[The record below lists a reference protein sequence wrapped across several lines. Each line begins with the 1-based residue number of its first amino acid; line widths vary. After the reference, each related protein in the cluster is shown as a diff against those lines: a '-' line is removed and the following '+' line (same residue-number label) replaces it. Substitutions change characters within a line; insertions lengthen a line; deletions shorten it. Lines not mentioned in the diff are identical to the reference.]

1 MRALV
6 QRVKSASV
14 SVGGEVVGK
23 IGAGVLIFLGVTH
36 SDTAKDVQYVA
47 DKCVNLRIFDDEQG
61 LMNRSLMDI
70 QGEALII
77 SQFTLYG
84 DTSHGRRPS
93 YSEAAR
99 PEPAKKLY
107 EEFVAA
113 VRAAGVAKVDTGIF
127 AAEMLVDL
135 CNDGPV
141 TLMVES
147 KG

>member
-1 MRALV
+1 MRALI
-6 QRVKSASV
+6 QRVRSASV
-14 SVGGEVVGK
+14 SVDGEVVGK
-23 IGAGVLIFLGVTH
+23 IGAGILIFLGVTH
-36 SDTAKDVQYVA
+36 EDTSSEVQYVA
-47 DKCVNLRIFDDEQG
+47 DKCINLRIFDDEKG
-61 LMNRSLMDI
+61 LMNRSLLDTA
-70 QGEALII
+70 GEVLII

-107 EEFVAA
+107 EEFVKT
-113 VRAAGVAKVDTGIF
+113 VRASVPKVETGIF
-127 AAEMLVDL
+127 AAEMLVEL

-147 KG
+147 KK